1 MLYNKLIHS
10 VGFDAIA
17 SALNVNIDQG
27 LKDQDEADS
36 RTKDFGSNFRAELVP
51 KPCFEFLKEQ
61 LGDPMLIILICAAV
75 VSLVLNFATAS
86 TEDYATGKCLCHGKQ
101 PFNY

>member
-1 MLYNKLIHS
+1 MLYNNLMYL

-27 LKDQDEADS
+27 LKDQEEADS
-36 RTKDFGSNFRAELVP
+36 RTKDFGTNYREAMVP

-61 LGDPMLIILICAAV
+61 LGDPMLIILICAAL

-86 TEDYATGKCLCHGKQ
+86 SEDYATGK
-101 PFNY
+101 